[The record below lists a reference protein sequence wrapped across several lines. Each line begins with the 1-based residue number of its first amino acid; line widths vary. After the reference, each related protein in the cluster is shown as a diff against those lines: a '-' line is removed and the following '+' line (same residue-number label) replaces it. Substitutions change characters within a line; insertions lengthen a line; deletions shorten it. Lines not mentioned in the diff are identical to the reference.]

1 MLIMNV
7 VNFTSKFGLVLP
19 LNRCLCARFINTSV
33 SWRNRKAS
41 ENEEKEVSKQSIDDA
56 SNELNTMEN
65 LNLPPKPPP
74 KQIKIGTEKSL
85 GLAGDLWGH
94 KGAPDEDPPDGST
107 YEERFFK
114 TRYDTRYK
122 DIIAAQSFMAGGE
135 KDKDTF
141 IEKCEQYQ
149 NTITKHKHGQV
160 EFIYGALTLMRE
172 YGVHKDLSAYKALMD
187 VFPKEV
193 MKPQN
198 QFQSGFFHFHKQ
210 SRCAVDLLCKMEY
223 EGVEPD
229 TDMEKL
235 VIDIFSRKSSPWRKV
250 ARQIYWFGKFRNANP
265 YPIPE
270 NIDNLSSL
278 ELAKIALKRM
288 CPDLQTTLTVMSV
301 SEHF

>member
-1 MLIMNV
+1 MNV
-7 VNFTSKFGLVLP
+7 VNLVSKNGLVLR
-19 LNRCLCARFINTSV
+19 LTRCSCIRSVHTSI
-33 SWRNRKAS
+33 SSRKQKGS
-41 ENEEKEVSKQSIDDA
+41 EVEKKEISDQPSADDDA
-56 SNELNTMEN
+56 NKVDKVDH
-65 LNLPPKPPP
+65 NLPPQPPP
-74 KQIKIGTEKSL
+74 KQIKIGIEKSL
-85 GLAGDLWGH
+85 GLAGELWGH

-122 DIIAAQSFMAGGE
+122 DIINAQSFMKGGD

-149 NTITKHKHGQV
+149 HTITKHKHGQV
-160 EFIYGALTLMRE
+160 EFIYGALTLMKE
-172 YGVHKDLSAYKALMD
+172 YGVHKDLAAYKALMD

-193 MKPQN
+193 MKPTN
-198 QFQSGFFHFHKQ
+198 QFHSGFFHFHKL
-210 SRCAVDLLCKMEY
+210 SRCAVDLLSKMEY
-223 EGVEPD
+223 EGIEPD

-235 VIDIFSRKSSPWRKV
+235 IIDIFSRKSAPWRKV

-301 SEHF
+301 S